1 MKEKCSIRFLLVGSV
16 AALALGGGIGYFAGT
31 RESLGSYEKRIEL
44 LQEKNEMLLAQQEFL
59 RQEAEVKESLKVVE
73 PEGEGFVLL
82 EEDGFVAVYEADR
95 KTRYSTTGILVDELP
110 EELQQE
116 IRQGKVVEGE
126 AQLYNFLESYSS

>member
-1 MKEKCSIRFLLVGSV
+1 MKEKCSIRFLLMGSV
-16 AALALGGGIGYFAGT
+16 AALALGGGMGYFAGT

-44 LQEKNEMLLAQQEFL
+44 LQEKNEMLLARQEFL

-73 PEGEGFVLL
+73 PEGFVLL

-95 KTRYSTTGILVDELP
+95 KTRYSTTGILLDELP

-116 IRQGKVVEGE
+116 IQQGKVIESE
-126 AQLYNFLESYSS
+126 EQLYNFLESYSS

>member
-1 MKEKCSIRFLLVGSV
+1 MGSV
-16 AALALGGGIGYFAGT
+16 AALALGGGMGYFAGT

-44 LQEKNEMLLAQQEFL
+44 LQEKNEMLLARQEFL

-73 PEGEGFVLL
+73 PEGFVLL

-95 KTRYSTTGILVDELP
+95 KTRYSTTGILLDELP

-116 IRQGKVVEGE
+116 IQQGKVIESE
-126 AQLYNFLESYSS
+126 EQLYNFLESYSS

>member
-1 MKEKCSIRFLLVGSV
+1 MKEKCSIRFLLMGSV
-16 AALALGGGIGYFAGT
+16 AALALGGGMGYFAGT

-44 LQEKNEMLLAQQEFL
+44 LQEKNEMLLARQEFI

-73 PEGEGFVLL
+73 PEGFVLL

-95 KTRYSTTGILVDELP
+95 KTRYSTTGILLDELP

-116 IRQGKVVEGE
+116 IQQGKVIESE
-126 AQLYNFLESYSS
+126 EQLYNFLESYSS

>member
-1 MKEKCSIRFLLVGSV
+1 MKEKCSIRFLLMGSV
-16 AALALGGGIGYFAGT
+16 AALALGGGMGYFAGT

-44 LQEKNEMLLAQQEFL
+44 LQEKNEMLLARQEFL

-73 PEGEGFVLL
+73 PEGFVLL

-95 KTRYSTTGILVDELP
+95 KTRYSTTGILLDELP

-126 AQLYNFLESYSS
+126 EQLYNFLESYSS

>member
-1 MKEKCSIRFLLVGSV
+1 MKEKCSIRFLLMGSV
-16 AALALGGGIGYFAGT
+16 AALALGGGMGYFVGT

-44 LQEKNEMLLAQQEFL
+44 LQEKNEMLLARQEFL

-73 PEGEGFVLL
+73 PEGFVLL

-95 KTRYSTTGILVDELP
+95 KTRYSTTGILLDELP

-116 IRQGKVVEGE
+116 IQQGKVIDSEE
-126 AQLYNFLESYSS
+126 QLYNFLESYSS

>member
-1 MKEKCSIRFLLVGSV
+1 MKEKCSIRFLLMGSV
-16 AALALGGGIGYFAGT
+16 AALALGGGMGYFAGT

-44 LQEKNEMLLAQQEFL
+44 LQEKNEMLLARQEFL

-73 PEGEGFVLL
+73 PEGFVLL

-95 KTRYSTTGILVDELP
+95 ETRYSTTGILLDELP

-116 IRQGKVVEGE
+116 IQQGKVIESE
-126 AQLYNFLESYSS
+126 EQLYNFLESYSS

>member
-1 MKEKCSIRFLLVGSV
+1 MKEKCSIRFLLMVSV
-16 AALALGGGIGYFAGT
+16 AALALGGGMGYFAGT

-44 LQEKNEMLLAQQEFL
+44 LQEKNEMLLARQEFL

-73 PEGEGFVLL
+73 PEGFVLL

-95 KTRYSTTGILVDELP
+95 KTRYSTTGILLDELP

-116 IRQGKVVEGE
+116 IQQGKVIESE
-126 AQLYNFLESYSS
+126 EQLYNFLESYSS

>member
-1 MKEKCSIRFLLVGSV
+1 MKEKCSIRFLLMVSV
-16 AALALGGGIGYFAGT
+16 AALALGGGMGYFAGT

-44 LQEKNEMLLAQQEFL
+44 LQEKNEMLLARQEFL

-73 PEGEGFVLL
+73 PEGFVLL

-95 KTRYSTTGILVDELP
+95 KTRYSTTGILLEELP

-116 IRQGKVVEGE
+116 IQQGKVIESE
-126 AQLYNFLESYSS
+126 EQLYNFLESYSS

>member
-1 MKEKCSIRFLLVGSV
+1 MKEKCSIRFLLMGSV
-16 AALALGGGIGYFAGT
+16 AALALGGGMGYFAGT

-44 LQEKNEMLLAQQEFL
+44 LQEKNEMLLARQEFL

-73 PEGEGFVLL
+73 PEGFVLL

-95 KTRYSTTGILVDELP
+95 KTRYSTTGILLEELP

-116 IRQGKVVEGE
+116 IQQGKVIESE
-126 AQLYNFLESYSS
+126 EQLYNFLESYSS

>member
-1 MKEKCSIRFLLVGSV
+1 MKEKCSIRFLLMVSV
-16 AALALGGGIGYFAGT
+16 AALALGGGMGYFAGT

-44 LQEKNEMLLAQQEFL
+44 LQEKNEMLLARQEFL

-73 PEGEGFVLL
+73 PEGFVLL

-95 KTRYSTTGILVDELP
+95 KTRYSTTGIQLDELP

-116 IRQGKVVEGE
+116 IQQGKVIESE
-126 AQLYNFLESYSS
+126 EQLYNFLESYSS

>member
-1 MKEKCSIRFLLVGSV
+1 MKEKCSIRFLLMGSV
-16 AALALGGGIGYFAGT
+16 AALALGGGMGYFAGT

-44 LQEKNEMLLAQQEFL
+44 LQEKNEMLLARQEFL

-73 PEGEGFVLL
+73 PEGFVLL

-95 KTRYSTTGILVDELP
+95 KTRYSTTGILLDELP

-116 IRQGKVVEGE
+116 IRQGKVVEGDE
-126 AQLYNFLESYSS
+126 QLYNFLESYSS

>member
-1 MKEKCSIRFLLVGSV
+1 MKEKCSIRFLLLGSV
-16 AALALGGGIGYFAGT
+16 AALALGGGMGYFAGT

-44 LQEKNEMLLAQQEFL
+44 LQEKNEMLLARQEFL

-73 PEGEGFVLL
+73 PEGFVLL

-95 KTRYSTTGILVDELP
+95 KTRYSTTGILLEELP

-116 IRQGKVVEGE
+116 IQQGKVIESE
-126 AQLYNFLESYSS
+126 EQLYNFLESYSS

>member
-1 MKEKCSIRFLLVGSV
+1 MKEKCSIRFLLMGSV
-16 AALALGGGIGYFAGT
+16 AALALGGGRGYFAGT

-44 LQEKNEMLLAQQEFL
+44 LQEKNEMLLARQEFL

-73 PEGEGFVLL
+73 PEGFVLL

-95 KTRYSTTGILVDELP
+95 KTRYSTTGILLDELP

-116 IRQGKVVEGE
+116 IQQGKVIESE
-126 AQLYNFLESYSS
+126 EQLYNFLESYSS